1 MIRYQCLI
9 FVVEEFRNFTADS
22 LFVEANKLKLQ
33 NRNIKLGQH
42 FATKL
47 KVYPSNHAVF
57 NTHCMKMNM
66 KTQPK

>member
-1 MIRYQCLI
+1 
-9 FVVEEFRNFTADS
+9 

-47 KVYPSNHAVF
+47 KIYPSNHAGKQAQTAKQKHQTWTTF
-57 NTHCMKMNM
+57 RNQTEDLSFKSCCF
-66 KTQPK
+66 